1 MAPNLKEYDAAC
13 ADYFRRWATFNDV
26 LYAMCRKYPD
36 HIEPGHINAKFGIIG
51 RSFATGLERK
61 MKSRGGQGSTLAVVG
76 EYVFKHRRDVQEV
89 FEGLAG
95 IKEPLTEERL
105 ATIIAA
111 HGCLNRLLRGMTRGR
126 QSLRSFVAKYMHF
139 HCPAVP
145 IYDTFAEKALR
156 REVRWHDDLMVFGSI
171 PRADPQYHWFC
182 ARFWHL
188 YQELRRRRKKATVR
202 LADVYLLWMGDM

>member
-1 MAPNLKEYDAAC
+1 MTPDLDQYDAAC
-13 ADYFRRWATFNDV
+13 DDYFRRWATFNDV

-36 HIEPGHINAKFGIIG
+36 HTEPGHINAKFGIIG

-61 MKSRGGQGSTLAVVG
+61 MKSRGGQGSTLADVG
-76 EYVFKHRRDVQEV
+76 AFVWKHRKDVKGI
-89 FEGLAG
+89 FDGLAG
-95 IKEPLTEERL
+95 VREPLTEPKL

-111 HGCLNRLLRGMTRGR
+111 HGRLTRLLRKMTSGK
-126 QSLRSFVAKYMHF
+126 QSLRSFVSKYMHF

-156 REVRWHDDLMVFGSI
+156 KAVPWHDDLMVFGTI
-171 PRADPQYHWFC
+171 RQADPQYQWFC

-188 YQELRRRRKKATVR
+188 YQQLRRRRKGVNVR
-202 LADVYLLWMGDM
+202 LVDVYLLEG